1 MLGAVVRGWPGYW
14 EGVEIVFVM
23 QKADFWKKAILALPG
38 KVSSGFGGEWYK
50 GANAEAVGELPCNS
64 DHGAISFNCT
74 VRSYMFNV

>member
-1 MLGAVVRGWPGYW
+1 M
-14 EGVEIVFVM
+14 E
-23 QKADFWKKAILALPG
+23 KAILALPG

-50 GANAEAVGELPCNS
+50 EANAEAVGELPCNS